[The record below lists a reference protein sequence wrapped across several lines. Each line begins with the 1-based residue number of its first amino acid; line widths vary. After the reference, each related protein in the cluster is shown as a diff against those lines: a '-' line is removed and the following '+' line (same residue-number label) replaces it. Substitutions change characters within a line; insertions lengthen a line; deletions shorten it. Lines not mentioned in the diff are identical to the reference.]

1 MLIAT
6 DRHDVILFIAR
17 QIFSHLMRHNSG
29 LMLMNQEANCGV
41 YVLRRGGGKS
51 ALGLPD
57 TIS

>member
-1 MLIAT
+1 
-6 DRHDVILFIAR
+6 
-17 QIFSHLMRHNSG
+17 MRHNSG

-41 YVLRRGGGKS
+41 YVLKQDGGKS